1 MRYFT
6 NFLLAA
12 MLTSAASAQF
22 GYGPS
27 EPGQVVSMDQG
38 GNMNSQP
45 QNYNQYGT
53 ANYNGYGGGP
63 GVAPIAPQPTLGTT
77 SGLGRGGSM
86 LTYGLLEGFYR
97 YTTFETEG
105 LDGAHGVGISL
116 SAELFRPFYVRGGF
130 DWGTG
135 NGSALGKGQS
145 YDFNTISIG
154 GGAYFAV
161 SDKFHLFAEVGGM
174 YTNLNATK
182 SSLNFSDGAV
192 YITPGLRF
200 AATESLELDL
210 SVTATS
216 ADEYDSRVVDLSG
229 YYKLFSSM
237 DVGLGTGFGNETRS
251 FFAGVRFRW

>member
-1 MRYFT
+1 MRHIFVT
-6 NFLLAA
+6 LTLAV
-12 MLTSAASAQF
+12 LPLAASAQY

-27 EPGQVVSMDQG
+27 NDAPGQVVSMDPSG
-38 GNMNSQP
+38 TINPSQP
-45 QNYNQYGT
+45 SYGN
-53 ANYNGYGGGP
+53 ANYSGYGGGP
-63 GVAPIAPQPTLGTT
+63 GVAPIAPQPSYGAPP
-77 SGLGRGGSM
+77 SAGGGSM

-97 YTTFETEG
+97 YTTFENDG
-105 LDGAHGVGISL
+105 LDGAHGVGVSL

-135 NGSALGKGQS
+135 NGSALAKGQT
-145 YDFNTISIG
+145 YDFNSVSLG

-161 SDKFHLFAEVGGM
+161 NDKFHLFAEVGGI
-174 YTNLNATK
+174 YTNLNASR

-200 AATESLELDL
+200 AATDALELDL

-216 ADEYDSRVVDLSG
+216 ADEYDSRIVDLAG

-237 DVGLGTGFGNETRS
+237 DVGVGTGFGNETRS